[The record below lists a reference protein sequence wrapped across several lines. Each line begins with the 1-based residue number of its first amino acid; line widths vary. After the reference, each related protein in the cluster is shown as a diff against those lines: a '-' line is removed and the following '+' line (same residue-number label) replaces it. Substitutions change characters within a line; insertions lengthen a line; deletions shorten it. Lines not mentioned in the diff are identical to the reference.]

1 MVWRLDNMDRYPLTK
16 LEQSTNY
23 GESKHEPK
31 TGEYALMFED
41 VKEIAFILEGGM
53 TRTQVGSEED
63 ELFKLVQ
70 NMIIGIPMIKAL
82 HDWSNETYVYNEY
95 DENGNL
101 KIK

>member
-1 MVWRLDNMDRYPLTK
+1 
-16 LEQSTNY
+16 
-23 GESKHEPK
+23 
-31 TGEYALMFED
+31 MFED

-53 TRTQVGSEED
+53 TRKQVGSKEA

-82 HDWSNETYVYNEY
+82 HDWSNETYVYKQY